1 VKLNGDFLR
10 FWVGQ
15 VISNLGGSFTQFAL
29 PLLVFKLTGSPIDL
43 AATTSAGLLPFLFF
57 GLLIGAWMDRLD
69 RRRLMILTDL
79 ANAAAIVSIPLLS
92 ALGSLSIWWIY
103 IVSFLNSA
111 LTLAFQTGQYA
122 AIPHLVDKENLV
134 TANGRL
140 QASFSAASVVGPLL
154 AGLLVSVAPVETVLL
169 VDGFSFAVSATLLA
183 LIRRRFDAA
192 EQAPPSLSLR
202 HDIAEGLRYVL
213 RHPILRNIAGMMAL
227 LNLVTTT
234 AFAEVVLFAKRR
246 LEASDT
252 RVGMLFAAGS
262 LGVVVLTLLAGPLRK
277 RLSFSRLVL
286 PALVLEGLAT
296 IAFST
301 TRWYWAALPLWAL
314 ISGIPLLIHVN
325 NMSLRQEIVPN
336 HLLGRVVS
344 VAGMLAWSAAPLGV
358 MAGGWAI
365 SATQDVAL
373 VYGAIGGVVVLIG
386 IGFSLTALG
395 RAERYLVPEAQTE
408 PAQP

>member
-1 VKLNGDFLR
+1 
-10 FWVGQ
+10 
-15 VISNLGGSFTQFAL
+15 
-29 PLLVFKLTGSPIDL
+29 
-43 AATTSAGLLPFLFF
+43 
-57 GLLIGAWMDRLD
+57 
-69 RRRLMILTDL
+69 
-79 ANAAAIVSIPLLS
+79 
-92 ALGSLSIWWIY
+92 
-103 IVSFLNSA
+103 
-111 LTLAFQTGQYA
+111 
-122 AIPHLVDKENLV
+122 
-134 TANGRL
+134 
-140 QASFSAASVVGPLL
+140 
-154 AGLLVSVAPVETVLL
+154 
-169 VDGFSFAVSATLLA
+169 
-183 LIRRRFDAA
+183 
-192 EQAPPSLSLR
+192 
-202 HDIAEGLRYVL
+202 VL